1 MNEALRLQLRDLISG
16 CTFPADEHGHVHRRF
31 RFVAV
36 TPGTDG
42 AEATVHI
49 NHLEMVWQLAGVD
62 ESPLEYLEGVL
73 AGSPFAD
80 NKITVALCREWALP
94 WDITAVDPSRDFPT
108 LILFEHPDLS
118 VDGVLMRE
126 PHHGSYTELADGY
139 PERAEALAL
148 LADLQALDRYQ
159 PFLRW
164 YKESNI
170 HATTLDEACA
180 AAPESPVGQKFVVL
194 YRGHEWFFGI
204 WNNPVKIPRDASK
217 PLSLS
222 SIADFHG
229 TRVSTSK
236 LATRTGLELVKGQ
249 EMLRGE
255 GAVLDFALAVTRKLR
270 QDGVDFEVGQ
280 YETHPGV
287 QSLCAWWNTTA
298 PEPLRSAG
306 CFRLYVWDEKTKVF
320 HAGDP
325 DEPAMDASVLV
336 NSGPFALFEK
346 PGAPLVAATFY
357 RGREFNVARG
367 GGSVVFSVDG
377 EEAYDMGLALH
388 EMDEA
393 YYSALGLSARSV
405 QAFAASGS

>member
-1 MNEALRLQLRDLISG
+1 MNEAQCLELRDLISR

-36 TPGTDG
+36 TPGGDG
-42 AEATVHI
+42 ADATVHI
-49 NHLEMVWQLAGVD
+49 NHLEMVWRLAGV
-62 ESPLEYLEGVL
+62 EETPLQYLESVI
-73 AGSPFAD
+73 AHSPFAAR
-80 NKITVALCREWALP
+80 KINVAHCREWTAP
-94 WDITAVDPSRDFPT
+94 WEITAVDPGRDFPT
-108 LILFEHPDLS
+108 LILFEHPDRS

-126 PHHGSYTELADGY
+126 PHHGSHTDLADAY

-148 LADLQALDRYQ
+148 LADLQALERYQ
-159 PFLRW
+159 PFMRW

-170 HATTLDEACA
+170 HAASLDEACA
-180 AAPESPVGQKFVVL
+180 AAPESPVGQKFVVV
-194 YRGHEWFFGI
+194 YRGDEWFFGI

-229 TRVSTSK
+229 TRVSKSK
-236 LATRTGLELVKGQ
+236 LDTRSGLELVKGR
-249 EMLRGE
+249 ETLRGE
-255 GAVLDFALAVTRKLR
+255 SAVLEFALTVTRKLR
-270 QDGVDFEVGQ
+270 QDGVDFKVG
-280 YETHPGV
+280 EFEAHPGV
-287 QSLCAWWNTTA
+287 QSLCTWWNTVA

-306 CFRLYVWDEKTKVF
+306 CFRLYVWDEKRKVF
-320 HAGDP
+320 QAGDP
-325 DEPAMDASVLV
+325 DEPAMDAGVLA
-336 NSGPFALFEK
+336 NCGPFAVFEK

-367 GGSVVFSVDG
+367 GGSVVFSVNG

-393 YYSALGLSARSV
+393 YYSALGLAARSV
-405 QAFAASGS
+405 QAFART